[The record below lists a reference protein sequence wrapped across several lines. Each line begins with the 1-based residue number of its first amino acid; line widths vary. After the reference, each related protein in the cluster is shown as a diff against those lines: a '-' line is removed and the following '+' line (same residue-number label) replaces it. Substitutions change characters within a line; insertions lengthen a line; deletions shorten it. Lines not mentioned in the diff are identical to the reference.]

1 MDFDNTWVSID
12 LDAIQANFDAVQAK
26 AGVQVMAI
34 IKADAYGHG
43 AVQVAR
49 LLQDQCAFFG
59 VSSMLE
65 AVELR
70 QAGVQTPILILGYTP
85 AATFGAVQVARLLQ
99 DQCAFFGVSSMLEA
113 VELRQAGVQTPILI
127 LGYTPAATFSAAVDQ
142 NIRPAIFRWEDALA
156 LSQTAQALGKTAPF
170 HFALDTGMSRIGVQA
185 TEEAADLCARIAA
198 LPGLEA
204 EGLFSHFATADCADL
219 TRAKAQ
225 AACFDRFDAMLRQR
239 GVAVPIRHGLEAEGL
254 FSHFATADCAD
265 LTRAKAQAACFDRF
279 DAMLRQRGV
288 AVPIRHLKEAEG
300 LFSHFATADC
310 ADLTRAKAQAACFD
324 RFDAMLR
331 QRGVA
336 VPIRHLNN
344 SAGLMNFDRHYEMV
358 RSGIVTYGL
367 YPSDQV
373 DPGLLALKPALEWF
387 SRVSHVKTLPA
398 GRHYEMVRSGIVTY
412 GLYPSDQVD
421 PGLLALKPALE
432 WFSRVSH
439 VKTLPAGREISYGG
453 TYVTEKPTVVAT
465 VPAGYADGYRR
476 SLSGKFHVLIHG
488 QKAPIEGPDFGPG
501 VHGPADGGCDGHP
514 GCCAGG
520 HRDPH
525 RPGRGCLHHRGGN
538 RRSGGQLQL

>member
-1 MDFDNTWVSID
+1 M
-12 LDAIQANFDAVQAK
+12 
-26 AGVQVMAI
+26 
-34 IKADAYGHG
+34 
-43 AVQVAR
+43 
-49 LLQDQCAFFG
+49 
-59 VSSMLE
+59 
-65 AVELR
+65 
-70 QAGVQTPILILGYTP
+70 
-85 AATFGAVQVARLLQ
+85 
-99 DQCAFFGVSSMLEA
+99 
-113 VELRQAGVQTPILI
+113 ELRQAGVQTPILI

-239 GVAVPIRHGLEAEGL
+239 GVAVPIRH
-254 FSHFATADCAD
+254 
-265 LTRAKAQAACFDRF
+265 
-279 DAMLRQRGV
+279 
-288 AVPIRHLKEAEG
+288 
-300 LFSHFATADC
+300 
-310 ADLTRAKAQAACFD
+310 
-324 RFDAMLR
+324 
-331 QRGVA
+331 
-336 VPIRHLNN
+336 LNN
-344 SAGLMNFDRHYEMV
+344 SAGLMNFD
-358 RSGIVTYGL
+358 
-367 YPSDQV
+367 
-373 DPGLLALKPALEWF
+373 
-387 SRVSHVKTLPA
+387 
-398 GRHYEMVRSGIVTY
+398 RHYEMVRSGIVTY

-488 QKAPIEGPDFGPG
+488 QKAPILGRVCMDQLMVDVTDIPDVVPG
-501 VHGPADGGCDGHP
+501 DTVTLIGRDGDACITVEEIAAAADSFNYEFVCGISRRVPRIYHHSGQTVRSVHYLLDNQ
-514 GCCAGG
+514 
-520 HRDPH
+520 R
-525 RPGRGCLHHRGGN
+525 L
-538 RRSGGQLQL
+538 